1 MKKLIIAL
9 FMLLS
14 MSSVKAEG
22 LAGDSLSVTLRFGYH
37 LGGTSPVGLPSSI
50 RSMNNYT
57 LMPNFQWGGDI
68 ERRLSPLMGIAVGLR
83 FENKGM
89 QVDARV
95 KNYHIA
101 IVQGSQHHM

>member
-37 LGGTSPVGLPSSI
+37 LGGTSPVGLPSS
-50 RSMNNYT
+50 
-57 LMPNFQWGGDI
+57 LG
-68 ERRLSPLMGIAVGLR
+68 V
-83 FENKGM
+83 
-89 QVDARV
+89 
-95 KNYHIA
+95 A
-101 IVQGSQHHM
+101 I